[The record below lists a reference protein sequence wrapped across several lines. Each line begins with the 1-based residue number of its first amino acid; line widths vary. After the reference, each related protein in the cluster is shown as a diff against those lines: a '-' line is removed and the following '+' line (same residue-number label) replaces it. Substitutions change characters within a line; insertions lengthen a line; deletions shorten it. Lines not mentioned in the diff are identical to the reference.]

1 MDVKTVFHE
10 EFVHY
15 LKYAMVVY
23 KREPA
28 LERVIDFAAKFV
40 TSFHQSD
47 VEDDEEEEDGGI
59 LNYLFTFLLKVWK
72 LELWGGVLQ
81 KILLS

>member
-1 MDVKTVFHE
+1 MDDKTGFHE
-10 EFVHY
+10 DFVHY

-28 LERVIDFAAKFV
+28 VERVIEFAAKFV

-47 VEDDEEEEDGGI
+47 MENDEEEEEDGGI
-59 LNYLFTFLLKVWK
+59 LNYLLTFLLKV
-72 LELWGGVLQ
+72 
-81 KILLS
+81 